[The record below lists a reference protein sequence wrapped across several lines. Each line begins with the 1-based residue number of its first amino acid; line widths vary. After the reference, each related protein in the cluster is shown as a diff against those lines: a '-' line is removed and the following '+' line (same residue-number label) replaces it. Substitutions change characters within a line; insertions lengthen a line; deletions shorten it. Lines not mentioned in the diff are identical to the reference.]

1 MTDLGI
7 AEPVP
12 VAPRIYYPKRND
24 WPEEMRARLRI
35 LLQEGKLNNKQ
46 IGAELGVTK
55 NAVCG
60 KIDRCGYASLRPNK
74 PPRPSRSERER
85 ARPTRPQGARGT
97 RKHLPP
103 RLPPTPDA
111 IAEYHERRRPYGV
124 QLVDL
129 THFHCRYPVGDP
141 QKEGFF
147 FCAAP
152 AVSTYCQAHQELCH
166 APRIYR

>member
-55 NAVCG
+55 NSVCG
-60 KIDRCGYASLRPNK
+60 QIFRSDYSKLRPNRPERPVGRPK
-74 PPRPSRSERER
+74 SARAPRKEPSR
-85 ARPTRPQGARGT
+85 
-97 RKHLPP
+97 KHVAPKPL
-103 RLPPTPDA
+103 PTPDA

-141 QKEGFF
+141 QTANFF
-147 FCAAP
+147 FCGAP
-152 AVSTYCQAHQELCH
+152 ATSTYCQTHQEHCY
-166 APRIYR
+166 APRTRFYS

>member
-7 AEPVP
+7 AEPAP
-12 VAPRIYYPKRND
+12 VAPRVYYPKRNE
-24 WPEEMRARLRI
+24 WPEEMLARLRI
-35 LLQEGKLNNKQ
+35 MLADGLTYRK
-46 IGAELGVTK
+46 IGAELGVTR
-55 NAVCG
+55 NAISGQVH
-60 KIDRCGYASLRPNK
+60 RSGYSSLRPPQPKRVCNPLGK
-74 PPRPSRSERER
+74 PKAIR
-85 ARPTRPQGARGT
+85 APGARAT

-103 RLPPTPDA
+103 KIEQPTPDA